1 MIKTSDFLKFFCKTW
16 ANTEFKLYILSF
28 SFFKAILYSYE
39 LWTPKF
45 LSDNGFKE
53 YSGYVPTLFDVSTLF
68 GSFLMGVVYQKES
81 LQDSKAQQ
89 TLLSKYKFFI
99 PALIIIVVCSM
110 YIFMP
115 GSLAL
120 YFILGALMGF
130 FLGAIYNSLEN
141 N

>member
-1 MIKTSDFLKFFCKTW
+1 
-16 ANTEFKLYILSF
+16 
-28 SFFKAILYSYE
+28 
-39 LWTPKF
+39 
-45 LSDNGFKE
+45 
-53 YSGYVPTLFDVSTLF
+53 
-68 GSFLMGVVYQKES
+68 MGVVYQKES
-81 LQDSKAQQ
+81 LQDSKTQQ